1 VEALRGFLFGVAIAA
16 PVGPIA
22 LLLIR
27 TGLTHP
33 LRNALA
39 AATGVAA
46 ADFTYALVAL
56 SAGSGLG
63 LLLRSHR
70 QVFQTASSALLLA
83 LGVWLLAGV
92 VRRPM
97 PSQAAAGGRLQDG
110 PGFIQLYLLTLA
122 NPLTVLLFVGFSGQM
137 AVGGGALA
145 VVGNALFL
153 FLGSLAV
160 QASYAAFGA
169 ALQRLIRHPGAVR
182 TLNATGAVAVAVF
195 GAYGLWKGG

>member
-1 VEALRGFLFGVAIAA
+1 VNALRGFLFGVAIAA

-39 AATGVAA
+39 AAMGVAA
-46 ADFTYALVAL
+46 ADFAYALVAL

-63 LLLRSHR
+63 LLLQSHR
-70 QVFQTASSALLLA
+70 QVFQTASSALLFA

-92 VRRPM
+92 VRRPV
-97 PSQAAAGGRLQDG
+97 PSQAAAGGIFEDG
-110 PGFIQLYLLTLA
+110 PGFVQLYLLTLA

-137 AVGGGALA
+137 TVGGG
-145 VVGNALFL
+145 VRRGR
-153 FLGSLAV
+153 
-160 QASYAAFGA
+160 
-169 ALQRLIRHPGAVR
+169 QRAIPVPR
-182 TLNATGAVAVAVF
+182 
-195 GAYGLWKGG
+195 

>member
-1 VEALRGFLFGVAIAA
+1 MEALRGFVFGVAIAA

-27 TGLTHP
+27 TGLTHS
-33 LRNALA
+33 
-39 AATGVAA
+39 
-46 ADFTYALVAL
+46 F
-56 SAGSGLG
+56 
-63 LLLRSHR
+63 
-70 QVFQTASSALLLA
+70 
-83 LGVWLLAGV
+83 GVWLLAGV
-92 VRRPM
+92 MRRPV
-97 PSQAAAGGRLQDG
+97 PSQAAARGMPERG
-110 PGFIQLYLLTLA
+110 PAFVQLYLLTLA

-137 AVGGGALA
+137 TAGGGALA

-169 ALQRLIRHPGAVR
+169 ALQRLIRHRGSVR
-182 TLNATGAVAVAVF
+182 TLNAAGALAVAVF